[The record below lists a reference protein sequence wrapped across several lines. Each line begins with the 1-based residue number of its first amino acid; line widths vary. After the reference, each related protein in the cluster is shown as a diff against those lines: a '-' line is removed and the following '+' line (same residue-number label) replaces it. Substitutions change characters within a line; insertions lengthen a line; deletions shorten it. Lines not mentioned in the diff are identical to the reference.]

1 MQRNHIPWTLTSQ
14 ILRRTLKKY
23 PDKQEKA
30 IITVEE
36 KDMLVAQMD
45 NFAFRFRAFNEEG
58 KHILPLL
65 MRNKKGITQHFYLK

>member
-1 MQRNHIPWTLTSQ
+1 LQRNHIPWTLTSQ

-58 KHILPLL
+58 KHIFAFV
-65 MRNKKGITQHFYLK
+65 NEK